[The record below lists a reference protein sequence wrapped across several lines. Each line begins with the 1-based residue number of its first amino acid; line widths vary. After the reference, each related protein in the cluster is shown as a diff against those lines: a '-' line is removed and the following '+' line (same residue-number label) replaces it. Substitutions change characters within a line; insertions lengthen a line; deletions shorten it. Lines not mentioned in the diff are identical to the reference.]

1 MDAVIGAGMGFPGP
15 VQPDGYVEVCVNL
28 GWRDLNPQKI
38 LSELLDGMP
47 VRSGNDAN
55 VAALGEMWQG
65 GGKGCHDIVMVTLG
79 TGVGGGGTRSE
90 DRCRTPRTGRRDRSY
105 PYPRGRERN
114 LQLRRTRLSGTGSV
128 RDRYRQGGETED
140 GGKAGCIGD
149 ACLR

>member
-79 TGVGGGGTRSE
+79 TGVGGGVDTRSE
-90 DRCRTPRTGRRDRSY
+90 DRCRTPSDWAARSVISISARARKK
-105 PYPRGRERN
+105 PATAADTAVWNR
-114 LQLRRTRLSGTGSV
+114 
-128 RDRYRQGGETED
+128 
-140 GGKAGCIGD
+140 
-149 ACLR
+149 